1 MGTHNSFSS
10 SFGRAWEGIQVCYFL
25 HCRSLHFLYI
35 PSGCEQHEQIK
46 DHSYFL
52 LDSFLVSIS
61 RSRHH
66 FATLW
71 DPDFAN
77 GLVKVETSNISIST
91 SLTPTD
97 GCFWKRSI
105 RSASISGNFNRQILE
120 KSHLIW
126 DMALCTQKISRC
138 HRRSQEHLTRLIE
151 LERSQIHSADSF
163 TQAAWWVWWVGGC
176 TTFWA
181 HKMLGIWCPSSHC
194 VPLFGGDVVSLF

>member
-120 KSHLIW
+120 KKPFDLGYGPVYPEDFSLPPPFSGTL
-126 DMALCTQKISRC
+126 D
-138 HRRSQEHLTRLIE
+138 E
-151 LERSQIHSADSF
+151 AD
-163 TQAAWWVWWVGGC
+163 WVG
-176 TTFWA
+176 TLTN
-181 HKMLGIWCPSSHC
+181 SQRR
-194 VPLFGGDVVSLF
+194 